1 MNTQLRP
8 RLALLLASFS
18 TVASGNATKINIRGA
33 TVVPRL
39 PTLPWPWSWSGHA
52 HTLTWGTSQD
62 GLDPTPVLDV
72 LITKD
77 VVYVQGELFTMV
89 KNIAPC
95 CEMGLLCVWL
105 VLGRTA
111 FCGPRRCGSPRS
123 FPIEG
128 VYVGQTAPAPS

>member
-18 TVASGNATKINIRGA
+18 TVASGNATKIHIRRA

-77 VVYVQGELFTMV
+77 VVYVQGELFNGEEYCTIV
-89 KNIAPC
+89 KWDC
-95 CEMGLLCVWL
+95 F
-105 VLGRTA
+105 A
-111 FCGPRRCGSPRS
+111 FGWCWGEP
-123 FPIEG
+123 
-128 VYVGQTAPAPS
+128 PSGDPDAVAAS